1 MPGAV
6 WLLRVSAG
14 GAGGSKG
21 SRGGGAVGSGGQGGE
36 RASVERARWVQ
47 AGGASTTRAITLVG
61 LGSICAGIDPAQ
73 EIVEQAHLFQAQNP
87 FTI

>member
-1 MPGAV
+1 M
-6 WLLRVSAG
+6 
-14 GAGGSKG
+14 
-21 SRGGGAVGSGGQGGE
+21 
-36 RASVERARWVQ
+36 Q